1 MAQVSYLVQRFRCC
15 SHRDSLS
22 PTQDFTE
29 TTGEE
34 SEDQQPH
41 SDHGDSNHRSSFDM
55 LSPAFAEARP
65 PSPSSFSEFEVTRST
80 HSPASSGPANGV
92 ASASSPR
99 AQPQDSAVDL
109 SQDMTA
115 GGLDIIR
122 RALLRSSRARRE
134 VKVGNGCSAPTK
146 QSEEKQTEHHTQES
160 SRASQNNMM
169 QKEESAP
176 NKETGLL
183 GYDAQ
188 WCWVESQ
195 DDVTFVWTYKH
206 SLNVRSLVWW
216 YSPQQLTARYA
227 VRFKMHFDTHC
238 LNEWCSEMNL
248 SLSDYVKCFT
258 IGCMLLDLIF
268 FLFACVFWGIPKES
282 RPKTCCFFFI
292 KYKSIHK

>member
-1 MAQVSYLVQRFRCC
+1 
-15 SHRDSLS
+15 
-22 PTQDFTE
+22 
-29 TTGEE
+29 
-34 SEDQQPH
+34 
-41 SDHGDSNHRSSFDM
+41 M

-176 NKETGLL
+176 KKETGLL

-195 DDVTFVWTYKH
+195 DDVTFV
-206 SLNVRSLVWW
+206 
-216 YSPQQLTARYA
+216 
-227 VRFKMHFDTHC
+227 
-238 LNEWCSEMNL
+238 
-248 SLSDYVKCFT
+248 
-258 IGCMLLDLIF
+258 
-268 FLFACVFWGIPKES
+268 
-282 RPKTCCFFFI
+282 
-292 KYKSIHK
+292 